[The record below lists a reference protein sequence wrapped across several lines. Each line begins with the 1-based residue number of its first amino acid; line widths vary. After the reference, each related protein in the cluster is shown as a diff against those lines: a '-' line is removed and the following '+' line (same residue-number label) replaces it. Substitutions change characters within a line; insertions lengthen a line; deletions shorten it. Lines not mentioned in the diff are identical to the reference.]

1 MEYKENN
8 IFSSLMLSEERR
20 GNYHSQEAFI

>member
-8 IFSSLMLSEERR
+8 IFSSLALSEERF
-20 GNYHSQEAFI
+20 GNYHSQEALI